1 MNILKGFMIFG
12 AICYMFLAFAESK
25 NKQYFIRDFIGMLAC
40 SFVALIINFMC

>member
-25 NKQYFIRDFIGMLAC
+25 NEKYFTRDIVGMLGC
-40 SFVALIINFMC
+40 SFVAVLIHNFC